1 MTHAH
6 SGLLRKLAQKFRA
19 ALRSK
24 VAAKRQGLSDK
35 GLLVFAHT
43 GEVIRAESL
52 LRSAGFPVEVKG
64 PPPWLRTGCD
74 MVVVFPLIS
83 QTAVTNALRQGD
95 LAPVQT
101 LSAHD
106 ALLEPVSLFQT
117 QRLDHWLMVRAA
129 NMKITIDLTDDRI
142 VNISGGGCPDVP
154 WLARNLC
161 GLRLD
166 EAPEPLSLGHTLC
179 CYSLQ
184 KAFEEIRRQ
193 RQCG

>member
-64 PPPWLRTGCD
+64 AAALVAHGLRHGGGFSADQPNSCD
-74 MVVVFPLIS
+74 KRS
-83 QTAVTNALRQGD
+83 QTGRPCARA
-95 LAPVQT
+95 
-101 LSAHD
+101 D
-106 ALLEPVSLFQT
+106 A
-117 QRLDHWLMVRAA
+117 QR
-129 NMKITIDLTDDRI
+129 
-142 VNISGGGCPDVP
+142 P
-154 WLARNLC
+154 
-161 GLRLD
+161 
-166 EAPEPLSLGHTLC
+166 
-179 CYSLQ
+179 
-184 KAFEEIRRQ
+184 
-193 RQCG
+193 